1 MQTFGGLLLSMILA
15 VIIGKIYIPILRRNK
30 VGQNI
35 REDGPKSHYAKAG
48 TPTMGGVIFIVAI
61 LLTAFATGNTD
72 RWSVIVMVGMIL
84 FGAIGFIDDYMKI
97 VMKRSLGLDAK
108 QKLILQ
114 FAFSIVLIILTGIVG
129 ETSFLQKIP
138 FYHGSVSL
146 WLLIYP
152 ILIFVIVGVVN
163 AVNLTDGLDGLAG
176 GVSLPVFLTYALL
189 LFLQGKTP
197 SIALIVVGG
206 IMGFLFF
213 NAHPASVY
221 MGDTGS
227 MALGG
232 ALVALAMITDTIF
245 YLPILGG
252 IFLIETLSVII
263 QTIYFRHTG
272 GKRIFRMS
280 PIHHHFELGGH
291 KETKI
296 VSAFTM
302 VSIALSALTM
312 WIYTWSIS

>member
-15 VIIGKIYIPILRRNK
+15 IVIGTFYIPLLRRKK

-48 TPTMGGVIFIVAI
+48 TPTMGGVSFIVAI
-61 LLTAFATGNTD
+61 LITVLVTGNTD
-72 RWSVIVMVGMIL
+72 RVSMLVVLGMLL
-84 FGAIGFIDDYMKI
+84 FGAIGFVDDYMKI
-97 VMKRSLGLDAK
+97 VMKRSLGLNAK
-108 QKLILQ
+108 QKLVLQ
-114 FAFSIVLIILTGIVG
+114 LVFSVIMVVLIRVLMKAN
-129 ETSFLQKIP
+129 FLQLIP
-138 FYHGSVSL
+138 FRHEPFSF
-146 WLLIYP
+146 WLFIYP
-152 ILIFVIVGVVN
+152 ILVFVIIGVVN

-176 GVSLPVFLTYALL
+176 GVSLPVFLTYAII
-189 LFLQGKTP
+189 LFMQGKAP
-197 SIALIVVGG
+197 AIALIIAGG

-232 ALVALAMITDTIF
+232 AVVVLAILTDTVF

-263 QTIYFRHTG
+263 QTLYFRRTG

-302 VSIALSALTM
+302 VSIALAMATL
-312 WIYTWSIS
+312 WIYTGSIA

>member
-1 MQTFGGLLLSMILA
+1 MQTFGGLLLSMILS
-15 VIIGKIYIPILRRNK
+15 VIIGKFYIPLLRRK
-30 VGQNI
+30 HVGQNI

-48 TPTMGGVIFIVAI
+48 TPTMGGIIFIAAI
-61 LLTAFATGNTD
+61 LITVFATGNTD
-72 RWSVIVMVGMIL
+72 RVSILVVVGMLL
-84 FGAIGFIDDYMKI
+84 FGAIGFVDDYMKI

-114 FAFSIVLIILTGIVG
+114 LAFSLVLILLIGVLLQS
-129 ETSFLQKIP
+129 SFLQWIP
-138 FYHGSVSL
+138 FRRASFSF
-146 WLLIYP
+146 WLFIYP

-176 GVSLPVFLTYALL
+176 GVSLPVFLTYAVL
-189 LFLQGKTP
+189 LFLQGKAP
-197 SIALIVVGG
+197 AIALIIAGG

-232 ALVALAMITDTIF
+232 AVVVLAIITDTVF

-263 QTIYFRHTG
+263 QTLYFRHTG

-280 PIHHHFELGGH
+280 PIHHHFELGGY

-302 VSIALSALTM
+302 VSVALAMATL
-312 WIYTWSIS
+312 WIYTWSMA